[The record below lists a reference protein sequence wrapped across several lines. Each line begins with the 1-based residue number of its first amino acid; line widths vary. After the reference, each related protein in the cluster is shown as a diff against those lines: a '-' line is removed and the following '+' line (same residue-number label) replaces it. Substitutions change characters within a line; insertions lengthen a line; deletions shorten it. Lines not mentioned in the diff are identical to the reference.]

1 MTHRRMGTLL
11 ALMTA
16 ILLSSL
22 FTPTLRAQ
30 DNKQAMA
37 RLEKISTA
45 LQLTPDQKKQV
56 RPIIMEEAPKLM
68 AIKNDTSMG
77 KLQKAM
83 KMKQIS
89 DETDAKLKPIL
100 TDAQY
105 TKLQQMRE
113 QERQEMMQ
121 QKMK

>member
-56 RPIIMEEAPKLM
+56 RPIIMEEARKLM

-89 DETDAKLKPIL
+89 DEPTSS
-100 TDAQY
+100 
-105 TKLQQMRE
+105 
-113 QERQEMMQ
+113 
-121 QKMK
+121 